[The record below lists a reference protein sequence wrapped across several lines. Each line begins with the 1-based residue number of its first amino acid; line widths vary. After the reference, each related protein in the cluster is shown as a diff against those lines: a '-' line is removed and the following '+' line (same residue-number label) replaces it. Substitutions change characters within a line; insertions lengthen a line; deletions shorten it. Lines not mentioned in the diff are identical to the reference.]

1 MQGRGRPTAHAG
13 TWPLACALCMDTAG
27 VTLASAMLHE
37 AATPLGACT
46 QGAPATVASRPC
58 MRASS
63 CCPLAAAAAAASAAA
78 RTSFRPACRGAPG
91 ARQDACQSSA
101 ARHDACVCPARATRG
116 LPVSLPCAPQRAGR
130 AAGWRAPSHGA
141 CRAWARRRTSTA
153 ASQTEEAPRSAAAS
167 ATAARTA
174 PRSSSVA
181 SSSAPSRAP
190 QDPAPSRSSSACA
203 APQTLGLV
211 LHA

>member
-130 AAGWRAPSHGA
+130 AAAGAPQATGHAAHGPVAAPRPRPAKRRRRRARRPPPPLPRAPR
-141 CRAWARRRTSTA
+141 RAAPPLRLPARPAARPRTPRPA
-153 ASQTEEAPRSAAAS
+153 APAPPAPRH
-167 ATAARTA
+167 R
-174 PRSSSVA
+174 P
-181 SSSAPSRAP
+181 
-190 QDPAPSRSSSACA
+190 
-203 APQTLGLV
+203 
-211 LHA
+211 